1 MEFSDEN
8 IEKGKEI
15 GVKYFLDLEG
25 WSFKEFWDF
34 VKKHKQQ
41 LKVLYISKSVGIISK
56 NYEVSG
62 LDSKGYPVLEMRNF
76 DDEIYSYSG
85 SYVDRVNK
93 SFGKYD
99 KYLYEEYDTD
109 PSYEYKMVLFFSY
122 NFLGA
127 FVTEAE
133 QHYRTYKKDPDI
145 PFEEGAGR
153 VKFTI
158 TKNYKFN
165 ILEMGNTR

>member
-1 MEFSDEN
+1 VEFSDEN

-34 VKKHKQQ
+34 VEKYKQQ
-41 LKVLYISKSVGIISK
+41 LKVLYISESEGIRSK

-62 LDSKGYPVLEMRNF
+62 LDGKGYPVLETRSF
-76 DDEIYSYSG
+76 DEKIYSYSG
-85 SYVDRVNK
+85 SDVDGANK

-99 KYLYEEYDTD
+99 KYLYEEYNTD
-109 PSYEYKMVLFFSY
+109 PSYEYKMVLFYSH

-127 FVTEAE
+127 FVTAAE
-133 QHYRTYKKDPDI
+133 QHYRAYKKDPDI

-153 VKFTI
+153 AKFTI
-158 TKNYKFN
+158 TKDYKFD